1 MENHFVGYQIK
12 AESVNQA
19 FTDLLEILLLK
30 GNRVKIEEDDK
41 GTRSGGK
48 TIELQSLT
56 VLIEKPSPYIQIP
69 TILSKVSRKFM
80 DGMLFQSTEKP
91 QSKRVIDQKQDVI
104 YLLRQRP
111 HTRRASM
118 AVWERTDLTANY
130 SVCLAYIQFLIRDN
144 RLYQSVVFRS
154 WDIFNAFLYNAKGH
168 IMLQHEIAEE
178 LGVEMG
184 TLAVFAVS
192 AHVYTLDEE
201 KIRDYLFS
209 KEKEV

>member
-30 GNRVKIEEDDK
+30 GNRVTIEEDDK
-41 GTRSGGK
+41 GSRSGGK

-56 VLIEKPSPYIQIP
+56 VLIEKPNSYIKIP
-69 TILSKVSRKFM
+69 TILSDVSRKFM
-80 DGMLFQSTEKP
+80 NGMLFQSTEKP
-91 QSKRVIDQKQDVI
+91 QSKRVIEQKEDI
-104 YLLRQRP
+104 ISLLKQRP

-118 AVWERTDLTANY
+118 AVWERTDLAANY

-144 RLYQSVVFRS
+144 KLHQSVVFRS
-154 WDIFNAFLYNAKGH
+154 WDIFNGFLYNAKGH

-178 LGVEMG
+178 LGVDMG

-192 AHVYTLDEE
+192 AHVYEIDEG
-201 KIRDYLFS
+201 KVRDFLLN
-209 KEKEV
+209 KE

>member
-1 MENHFVGYQIK
+1 MENSFIGYQVRS
-12 AESVNQA
+12 ETVNQA

-30 GNRVKIEEDDK
+30 GNRIEIEHDDK
-41 GTRSGGK
+41 GSRSGGK

-56 VLIEKPSPYIQIP
+56 VLIEKPSPYIKVP
-69 TILSKVSRKFM
+69 PILSKVSQKFM

-91 QSKRVIDQKQDVI
+91 QSKRVIEQKEDVI
-104 YLLRQRP
+104 SLLKQRP

-130 SVCLAYIQFLIRDN
+130 SVCLAYLQFLIRDN
-144 RLYQSVVFRS
+144 KLHQSVVFRS
-154 WDIFNAFLYNAKGH
+154 WDIFNGFLYNAKGH

-178 LGVEMG
+178 LGVDMG

-192 AHVYTLDEE
+192 AHVYEIDEG
-201 KIRDYLFS
+201 KVRDFLLN
-209 KEKEV
+209 KE